1 MLIAQ
6 NHLQFIIEIAVIIQL
21 GVILLINIIPFT
33 LSMVLFLSLI
43 LTILLAGI
51 FSVDTILLFLPYVS
65 HQEFTHPFGPLAV
78 FAWVTLSASASLLSE
93 VEIKSTSITALSLLL
108 FGVIA
113 VAGGLMHRSF
123 LILWFLGWFLGYLI
137 MSKSFRRSVKIT
149 QKRVLTAVGAALGGF
164 IILEIMSRI
173 FNASVLSPLLRLT
186 RLEEYALPSLKMVI
200 KNTNLWGH
208 IQGSCYWAANCLS
221 GSDGYLS
228 LPMNMINTFTL
239 PFPLFFGVLVTKKD
253 IIDYMLPGIFGVAFD
268 FGYGGLLALLA
279 WCAFV
284 MFSGFYVLRKY
295 RSKRR
300 VGSRRYLGREAL
312 LIGALTAFIAQSIIG
327 LFLFNRTINGSAML
341 TYIFLSG
348 MVIAHLVSIKPSL
361 R

>member
-6 NHLQFIIEIAVIIQL
+6 NHLQFIIEVAVIIQL

-43 LTILLAGI
+43 LTMLLAGI
-51 FSVDTILLFLPYVS
+51 FSVDTALLFLPYVS

-93 VEIKSTSITALSLLL
+93 VEIKSTSITALSLIL

-123 LILWFLGWFLGYLI
+123 LILWFLGWFLGYII

-149 QKRVLTAVGAALGGF
+149 RKRVLTAVGAALGGF
-164 IILEIMSRI
+164 IILEILSKL

-200 KNTNLWGH
+200 KNTTLWGH
-208 IQGSCYWAANCLS
+208 VQGSCYWGASCLG

-253 IIDYMLPGIFGVAFD
+253 IIDYMLPGLFGVAFD

-279 WCAFV
+279 WCTFV
-284 MFSGFYVLRKY
+284 MCSGFYVLRKY

-327 LFLFNRTINGSAML
+327 IFLFNRTINGSAML

-348 MVIAHLVSIKPSL
+348 MVIAHLVTIKPSL